1 MNRRKYKQGEQI
13 RSISEFD
20 QFYQGGNHYF
30 IWNGKTTH
38 ISVLMSLPYRTLY
51 KHILNG
57 LVYRAERTEDDRK
70 TD

>member
-1 MNRRKYKQGEQI
+1 MTRRKYKQGEQI

-20 QFYQGGNHYF
+20 RAYQRGNHYF

-38 ISVLMSLPYRTLY
+38 ISVLMSLQYRTLY

-57 LVYRAERTEDDRK
+57 MVYRAERIEEE
-70 TD
+70 